1 MKKLTIHIIV
11 ILLITLSIWSC
22 STKKNGFLNRTLH
35 STATKYN
42 VLYNGRVAY
51 DTQKKQIDDAYQDD
65 FYKIL
70 PIEPLDIKEETIS
83 VAPPGS
89 KKSTTKSSSS
99 GFKRAEEKAVKAIQK
114 HSMNIAASEKNKQID
129 DAYLLLGKARYY
141 DQRFVPALETFKYMI
156 KKYPKSKLFNIA
168 RIWEAKTLVRLGQ
181 EEDAIYKLDRY
192 LTKTKDLPDAIRV
205 DAHTALAMAYTTLD
219 STQQIINNLNSALF
233 YANKLSKNKI
243 TTYDAQ
249 GEVVGENI
257 ANSLNKNLGFSKV
270 QRNQVVRN
278 AFILAQLYRQQNK
291 IDSSNIVFD
300 KIATFKKP
308 YRYSIY
314 AQIERAKNYDAK
326 NDDTETI
333 LASLEK
339 LTHNRDN
346 RPYLDG
352 VFFQLGKIN
361 LVNNEITKAT
371 DFFKKSLRTELAK
384 DVQKSFAYEELGN
397 INFDKANFQ
406 HAGSYYDSV
415 LAITK
420 NPNTKRNRKIKR
432 KRKSLDEVIRL
443 ENIANKNDSILTL
456 AGLSK
461 DEQSNFFQKYI
472 DKLKKKEKEEKI
484 IAENKKRSNNGSNF
498 GVSSSQGNTGGTFY
512 FYNTQTVGFGQQE
525 FQKIWGNRGLE
536 DNWRLSSR
544 KSNKQDT
551 TSENKKEEE
560 TVDQSRK
567 FELAYYLEQIPTE
580 TNVLDSISNYRN
592 KAYYNLG
599 LIYKEKFNKYELA
612 TTKLEK
618 LLTQKPLEN
627 LVLPTY
633 YHLYKAF
640 GKFDQVK
647 SDYYKNK
654 ITSEYEDS
662 RYAQLIN
669 NPNISSDE
677 LNTKD
682 SPDEIYKTVYA
693 LYLDEKHTE
702 TLEQSNL
709 YIKQFTEL
717 PIIPKFELLKAH
729 AIAKLEGKDAFI
741 VALKFVLENHP
752 NTIEGKRAA
761 EILAYLRGEKI
772 VKKKDDLKSTKDKK
786 ENPKGKNKNKLPS
799 KKDMLDKIK
808 KKNAERSKGK
818 NLRPPGLG
826 G

>member
-1 MKKLTIHIIV
+1 LKKLTIHIIV
-11 ILLITLSIWSC
+11 IILITLSIWSC

-42 VLYNGRVAY
+42 VLYNGQVAY
-51 DTQKKQIDDAYQDD
+51 DAQKKQIDDAYEDD
-65 FYKIL
+65 FYTIL
-70 PIEPLDIKEETIS
+70 PIEPLDIKEETI
-83 VAPPGS
+83 VIAPPGS
-89 KKSTTKSSSS
+89 KKSTAESSSQ
-99 GFKRAEEKAVKAIQK
+99 GFKKAEEKAVKAIQK

-129 DAYLLLGKARYY
+129 DAYLLLGKSRYY

-156 KKYPKSKLFNIA
+156 KKYPKSKLFNVA

-192 LTKTKDLPDAIRV
+192 LTKTKDLPDAIRF

-233 YANKLSKNKI
+233 YANKSSKNKI
-243 TTYDAQ
+243 TTYDTE
-249 GEVVGENI
+249 GEVVGKNV
-257 ANSLNKNLGFSKV
+257 ANTLNKNLGFNSK
-270 QRNQVVRN
+270 QRNQSVRN
-278 AFILAQLYRQQNK
+278 AFVLAQLYRQQNK

-300 KIATFKKP
+300 KIAKLKKP
-308 YRYSIY
+308 YRYTIY
-314 AQIERAKNYDAK
+314 AQIERAKNYDVK
-326 NDDTETI
+326 NDSSEVI
-333 LASLEK
+333 LASLKK
-339 LTHNRDN
+339 LTRNRDN

-352 VFFQLGKIN
+352 IFFQLGKIN
-361 LVNNEITKAT
+361 LANNKTTDAT
-371 DFFKKSLRTELAK
+371 NFFEKSLRTKLAK
-384 DVQKSFAYEELGN
+384 DIQKSFAYEELGN

-415 LAITK
+415 LDITK
-420 NPNTKRNRKIKR
+420 NPNTKRNRKLKR

-443 ENIANKNDSILTL
+443 ENIANRNDSILTL
-456 AGLSK
+456 VGLSK
-461 DEQSNFFQKYI
+461 DEQTNFFQKYI
-472 DKLKKKEKEEKI
+472 DKLKKKEAEEKI
-484 IAENKKRSNNGSNF
+484 IAENKKRSNNGSGF
-498 GVSSSQGNTGGTFY
+498 GVSSDQDNKSGSFY

-525 FQKIWGNRGLE
+525 FQKIWGNRALE
-536 DNWRLSSR
+536 DNWRLSNR
-544 KSNKQDT
+544 K
-551 TSENKKEEE
+551 TSKNDPASKNEKEEEE
-560 TVDQSRK
+560 TVDESRK
-567 FELAYYLEQIPTE
+567 FELAYYLEKIPTE
-580 TNVLDSISNYRN
+580 TSEIDSISNYRN

-618 LLTQKPLEN
+618 LLTQKPLKN

-640 GKFDQVK
+640 SKFNQVK

-669 NPNISSDE
+669 NPDISSDE
-677 LNTKD
+677 LNTKG
-682 SPDEIYKTVYA
+682 SPDEIYKTVYT
-693 LYLDEKHTE
+693 LYLEEKYSE
-702 TLEQSNL
+702 TLEQSNK

-729 AIAKLEGKDAFI
+729 AIAKLDGKDAFI

-752 NTIEGKRAA
+752 NTVEGKRAA
-761 EILAYLRGEKI
+761 EILAFLRGEKVI
-772 VKKKDDLKSTKDKK
+772 KKKEDLKKPKRKK
-786 ENPKGKNKNKLPS
+786 ENPKGKSKLPS
-799 KKDMLDKIK
+799 KKDMLDKINK
-808 KKNAERSKGK
+808 KKKANKSKGE
-818 NLRPPGLG
+818 NLRPPGFG